1 MLDKI
6 TQHTSESDPTLSP
19 RTFSESP
26 SITCILPAYNEAD
39 NLQVIVPKLC
49 EYLPKLSTRFEILV
63 VDDGSRDAT
72 SAVAIDLGKQYPVT
86 LIRLSRNFGKEAA
99 MSAGLDHAKT
109 DLVILMDSDLQHPI
123 EMLGEFYQ
131 HWLEG
136 YDMIYGIRSDRSDE
150 HPIKRRLTRYFYHM
164 LSQSADVEIQ
174 ADAGDFRMLDA
185 KVVRALCAL
194 PERKRMMKGLFAWV
208 GFRSIGVPF
217 KGGARH
223 SGKTSFGMRRL
234 ISLAITGI
242 TAFSWVPLRM
252 WMFVGAGFLLLSTT
266 YAFII
271 VLRVLLWGGDVPG
284 WPTLIAGIGFLGGVQ
299 LLSVGILGEYIGR
312 IFYEVKS
319 RPVYLISDHR
329 PSKVISEQ
337 MLSKITGHE
346 TVTPDIQVDQR
357 AFNQVSPDSRR

>member
-19 RTFSESP
+19 RTFSEAP

-217 KGGARH
+217 QVSPRH
-223 SGKTSFGMRRL
+223 SGETSFGIRRL
-234 ISLAITGI
+234 SSLALTGI
-242 TAFSWVPLRM
+242 TAFSSTPLRM
-252 WMFVGAGFLLLSTT
+252 WMFIGAGISMLAIAFAIIILLRTL
-266 YAFII
+266 F
-271 VLRVLLWGGDVPG
+271 WGVDVPG

-299 LLSVGILGEYIGR
+299 LLSVGILGEYVAR
-312 IFYEVKS
+312 IFSEVKA
-319 RPVYLISDHR
+319 RPVYLISDHH
-329 PSKVISEQ
+329 PTQVKSEQ
-337 MLSKITGHE
+337 LHPENADQDTVSTDNEGSSKESH
-346 TVTPDIQVDQR
+346 R
-357 AFNQVSPDSRR
+357 